1 MKFSLISVAAAC
13 LLLAGCNSAPSNGEF
28 NDPRV
33 DKLMKRMTLDEKVG
47 QLVLFTGDW
56 SVTGPTM
63 RQGYMDDIRSG
74 RCGNLLNVYT
84 ADFTRKLQEIAVNE
98 TRLGIPLLFG
108 YDVIHGF
115 RTIFPINLG
124 MSASWDVAAIEEA
137 SRIAAAEA
145 SAAGL
150 HWTYSPMCDICVEP
164 RWGRISE
171 GAGEDPYLGSMVA
184 AAMTRGYQGDDLSDP
199 ATLLAC
205 VKHYAAYGAPQA
217 GRDYNTVDMSERW
230 LREFYLPP
238 YKAALDAGALSV
250 MASFNE
256 LDGVPATANSFL
268 LKDILRDEWGFKG
281 FVVSDYTGINEMVC
295 HGYAEDEADA
305 GRLAINAG
313 MDMDMMSASYFN
325 HLKDL
330 VKSGKVSRRTLDDA
344 VRRVLNVKA
353 ALGLFDDPFKYCDHE
368 REASETLTE
377 GNKAFARKFAADC
390 MVLLSNDGTLPLR
403 KGERIAVIGA
413 LADSRDDL
421 LGSWR
426 GAGEVKS
433 VPASILDAIR
443 EAAGPGNVIY
453 SEGCKETGEDRSG
466 FSKALTAAHSASK
479 IVLVIGEDCQWTGE
493 AASRSDIR
501 IPGVQ
506 TELLEKLAATGKPV
520 AVVLLN
526 GRPLDLSAEVQYAGA
541 ILEAWY
547 PGTMGGYA
555 VADVLF
561 GDVNPSG
568 KLTATFP
575 RNLGQV
581 PIYHYAKNTGR
592 PYVHPE
598 AKYES
603 RYLDVPNEP
612 LFAFGHG
619 LSYTE
624 FEYSDIELSAASF
637 SGDGSIEAEVTLTNK
652 GGREGTETVQLYI
665 RDLVGS
671 VTRPVKQLKA
681 YEKVSLQ
688 PGESRKLS
696 FTIDRGMLEFY
707 RKDMSYGAEPGDF
720 KVFIGGA
727 SDKVREA
734 SFAYAL

>member
-1 MKFSLISVAAAC
+1 MKRALIILAAAGC
-13 LLLAGCNSAPSNGEF
+13 LLCACDSSWQDG
-28 NDPRV
+28 DPRV
-33 DKLMKRMTLDEKVG
+33 NSFMRRMTLDEKIG
-47 QLVLFTGDW
+47 QLVLFTSDW
-56 SVTGPTM
+56 SVTGPSI
-63 RQGYMDDIRSG
+63 RQGYIDDIRAG
-74 RCGNLLNVYT
+74 RCGNIFNAYT
-84 ADFTRKLQEIAVNE
+84 AEYTRKLQDIAVNE

-124 MSASWDVAAIEEA
+124 IAASWDEQAIEESA
-137 SRIAAAEA
+137 RIAAREA

-150 HWTYSPMCDICVEP
+150 HWTFSPMCDICVEP

-171 GAGEDPYLGSMVA
+171 GSGEDPYLGSLIA
-184 AAMTRGYQGDDLSDP
+184 AAMTRGYQGEDLSDE
-199 ATLLAC
+199 ATILAC
-205 VKHYAAYGAPQA
+205 VKHFAAYGAPQA

-238 YKAALDAGALSV
+238 YKAAVDAGALSV

-256 LDGVPATANSFL
+256 LDGVPATANAFL
-268 LKDILRDEWGFKG
+268 LRDILRDEWGFKG

-295 HGYAEDEADA
+295 HGYAADEADA

-313 MDMDMMSASYFN
+313 MDMDMQSASYFN
-325 HLKDL
+325 YLKEL
-330 VKSGKVSRRTLDDA
+330 VQSGKVSKKTLDES
-344 VRRVLNVKA
+344 VRRVLEVKA
-353 ALGLFDDPFKYCDHE
+353 ALGLFDDPYKYCNAD
-368 REASETLTE
+368 RETAETLTE
-377 GNKAFARKFAADC
+377 ENKAFARKLAAES
-390 MVLLSNDGTLPLR
+390 MVLLTNDGVLPLK
-403 KGERIAVIGA
+403 KGERIAVIGE
-413 LADSRDDL
+413 LAASKDDL

-426 GAGEVKS
+426 GAGEVQS
-433 VPASILDAIR
+433 VPVSILDAIR
-443 EAAGPGNVIY
+443 EANGASNVVY
-453 SEGCKETGEDRSG
+453 AEGCKDKGEDRSG
-466 FSKALTAAHSASK
+466 FSKALAAANSASK
-479 IVLVIGEDCQWTGE
+479 VIMVIGEDNRWSGE

-506 TELLEKLAATGKPV
+506 SELLQKIAATGKPV

-526 GRPLDLSAEVQYAGA
+526 GRPLDLSGDLPYACA

-568 KLTATFP
+568 KLPVTFP
-575 RNLGQV
+575 RTLGQV

-619 LSYTE
+619 LSYTR
-624 FEYSDIELSAASF
+624 FDYSEITLSATSF
-637 SGDGSIEAEVTLTNK
+637 SGDGSITADLLLTNS
-652 GGREGTETVQLYI
+652 GERAGTETVQVYI

-671 VTRPVKQLKA
+671 VTRPVKQLKGFERV
-681 YEKVSLQ
+681 YLE
-688 PGESRKLS
+688 PGESKPVS
-696 FTIDRGMLEFY
+696 IVIDKSMLEFY
-707 RKDMSYGAEPGDF
+707 RKDMSYGAESGDF

-727 SDKVREA
+727 SDQVREA
-734 SFAYAL
+734 SFRYEE

>member
-13 LLLAGCNSAPSNGEF
+13 LLLAGCNSAPSNGEL

-137 SRIAAAEA
+137 SRIAASEA

-171 GAGEDPYLGSMVA
+171 GAGEDPYLGSLVA

-325 HLKDL
+325 YLKDL

-353 ALGLFDDPFKYCDHE
+353 ALGLFDDPFKYCSAE

-453 SEGCKETGEDRSG
+453 AEGCKETGEDRSG

-506 TELLEKLAATGKPV
+506 TELLEKLAATGQPV

-619 LSYTE
+619 MSYTE

-696 FTIDRGMLEFY
+696 FTIDRSMLEFY

>member
-1 MKFSLISVAAAC
+1 MKRSLFLLVVTAVVFAAC
-13 LLLAGCNSAPSNGEF
+13 ARTQEAGSL

-47 QLVLFTGDW
+47 QLVLFTSDW
-56 SVTGPTM
+56 TVTGPSM
-63 RQGYMDDIRSG
+63 RQGYIDDIRAG
-74 RCGNLLNVYT
+74 RCGNIFNAYT
-84 ADFTRKLQEIAVNE
+84 ADYTRKMQEIAVNE

-124 MSASWDVAAIEEA
+124 LSSSWDPQAIEEA
-137 SRIAAAEA
+137 SRIAAREA
-145 SAAGL
+145 TAAGL
-150 HWTYSPMCDICVEP
+150 HWTFSPMCDISVEP

-171 GAGEDPYLGSMVA
+171 GAGEDPFLGSA
-184 AAMTRGYQGDDLSDP
+184 ISAAMTRGYQGEDLSDP

-238 YKAALDAGALSV
+238 YKAAVEAGALSV

-268 LKDILRDEWGFKG
+268 LKDVLRDEWGFKG

-295 HGYAEDEADA
+295 HGYAADEADA

-313 MDMDMMSASYFN
+313 MDMDMQSASYFN
-325 HLKDL
+325 YLKDL
-330 VKSGKVSRRTLDDA
+330 VQSGKVSRHTLDES

-353 ALGLFDDPFKYCDHE
+353 ALGLFDDPYKYCSPE
-368 REASETLTE
+368 REATETLTE
-377 GNKAFARKFAADC
+377 ENKAFARSLAAES

-403 KGERIAVIGA
+403 KGEKIAVIGA
-413 LADSRDDL
+413 LADSKDDL

-426 GAGEVKS
+426 GAGEVQS

-443 EAAGPGNVIY
+443 EAAGPGNVVY
-453 SEGCKETGEDRSG
+453 AEGCKEMGEDRSG
-466 FSKALTAAHSASK
+466 FSRALTAAYGASK
-479 IVLVIGEDCQWTGE
+479 VVLVIGEDCQWSGE

-506 TELLEKLAATGKPV
+506 SELLQKLAATGKPV

-526 GRPLDLSAEVQYAGA
+526 GRPLDLSEDLPYAGA
-541 ILEAWY
+541 MLEAWF

-568 KLTATFP
+568 KLSVTFP

-619 LSYTE
+619 LSYTS
-624 FEYSDIELSAASF
+624 FEYSPVELSAASF
-637 SGDGSIEAEVTLTNK
+637 SGEGGITASVTVTNTGEV
-652 GGREGTETVQLYI
+652 EGTETVQMYI

-671 VTRPVKQLKA
+671 VTRPVKQLKGFERVRLA
-681 YEKVSLQ
+681 
-688 PGESRKLS
+688 PGESREVVFDIDAATLS
-696 FTIDRGMLEFY
+696 FY
-707 RKDMSYGAEPGDF
+707 RADMTWGPESGEF

-727 SDKVREA
+727 SDKVNEA
-734 SFAYAL
+734 SFSYLD

>member
-1 MKFSLISVAAAC
+1 MKRALIILAAAGC
-13 LLLAGCNSAPSNGEF
+13 LLCACDSSRQDG
-28 NDPRV
+28 DPRV
-33 DKLMKRMTLDEKVG
+33 NSFMRRMTLDEKIG
-47 QLVLFTGDW
+47 QLVLFTSDW
-56 SVTGPTM
+56 SVTGPSI
-63 RQGYMDDIRSG
+63 RQGYIDDIRAG
-74 RCGNLLNVYT
+74 RCGNIFNAYT
-84 ADFTRKLQEIAVNE
+84 AEYTRKLQDIAVNE

-124 MSASWDVAAIEEA
+124 IAASWDEQAIEESA
-137 SRIAAAEA
+137 RIAAREA

-150 HWTYSPMCDICVEP
+150 HWTFSPMCDICVEP

-171 GAGEDPYLGSMVA
+171 GSGEDPYLGSLIA
-184 AAMTRGYQGDDLSDP
+184 AAMTRGYQGEDLSDE
-199 ATLLAC
+199 ATILAC
-205 VKHYAAYGAPQA
+205 VKHFAAYGAPQA

-238 YKAALDAGALSV
+238 YKAAVDAGALSV

-256 LDGVPATANSFL
+256 LDGVPATANAFL
-268 LKDILRDEWGFKG
+268 LRDILRDEWGFKG

-295 HGYAEDEADA
+295 HGYAADEADA

-313 MDMDMMSASYFN
+313 MDMDMQSASYFN
-325 HLKDL
+325 YLKEL
-330 VKSGKVSRRTLDDA
+330 VQSGKVSKKTLDES
-344 VRRVLNVKA
+344 VRRVLEVKA
-353 ALGLFDDPFKYCDHE
+353 ALGLFDDPYKYCNAD
-368 REASETLTE
+368 RETAETLTE
-377 GNKAFARKFAADC
+377 ENKAFARKLAAES
-390 MVLLSNDGTLPLR
+390 MVLLTNDGVLPLK
-403 KGERIAVIGA
+403 KGERIAVIGE
-413 LADSRDDL
+413 LAASKDDL

-426 GAGEVKS
+426 GAGEVQS
-433 VPASILDAIR
+433 VPVSILDAIR
-443 EAAGPGNVIY
+443 EANGASNVVY
-453 SEGCKETGEDRSG
+453 AEGCKDKGEDRSG
-466 FSKALTAAHSASK
+466 FSKALAAANSASK
-479 IVLVIGEDCQWTGE
+479 VIMVIGEDNRWSGE

-506 TELLEKLAATGKPV
+506 SELLQKIAATGKPV

-526 GRPLDLSAEVQYAGA
+526 GRPLDLSGDLPYACA

-568 KLTATFP
+568 KLPVTFP
-575 RNLGQV
+575 RTLGQV

-619 LSYTE
+619 LSYTR
-624 FEYSDIELSAASF
+624 FDYSEITLSATSF
-637 SGDGSIEAEVTLTNK
+637 SGDGSITADLILTNS
-652 GGREGTETVQLYI
+652 GERAGTETVQVYI

-671 VTRPVKQLKA
+671 VTRPVKQLKGFERV
-681 YEKVSLQ
+681 YLE
-688 PGESRKLS
+688 PGESKPVS
-696 FTIDRGMLEFY
+696 IVIDKSMLEFY
-707 RKDMSYGAEPGDF
+707 RKDMSYGAESGDF

-727 SDKVREA
+727 SDQVREA
-734 SFAYAL
+734 SFRYEE